1 MNQSKGAGPLLGV
14 PLTWHQASAT
24 SPGAPPTEVTYPD
37 RLLATAAVATVT
49 ACRRC
54 PSVLLGKVET
64 NASLPL
70 MDLSIILSGGGAA
83 RPAFPGLGP
92 RAVWCDLI
100 V

>member
-1 MNQSKGAGPLLGV
+1 MNQSEGTGPLLGV
-14 PLTWHQASAT
+14 PVTWHQASAT
-24 SPGAPPTEVTYPD
+24 SLGALPTEVTYPN
-37 RLLATAAVATVT
+37 RLLTSAAVATVT

-70 MDLSIILSGGGAA
+70 MDLSIILSRGGAA
-83 RPAFPGLGP
+83 RPALPGLSP